1 MVYRNNYK
9 GYMNNKEKY
18 KQEEGGE
25 RWAGGLGWG

>member
-9 GYMNNKEKY
+9 GYMNNKKY